1 MSTDSQHP
9 ITSERSVLDEI
20 ELFQGLDSEK
30 KAELASHFEV
40 LDLPSGQSVIQES
53 QTAHAF
59 FVIVSG
65 SLAVYRDAVGQPVN
79 LLARLGPGD
88 FFGELGIFGPGIYS
102 ASVRATEECRLLKIE
117 KETFLD
123 LLRDQTEILR
133 QLQQAAAR
141 RHADNVAR
149 TLEMGRR
156 REVRIRCGNRVRMT
170 WPGEERQV
178 VVDNLSVG
186 GACLRDAPKSWR
198 VGDERTFE
206 LAIREVLLP
215 LTAKVVWRQGDTAG
229 LHFIRRSENHDMI
242 LQMAIRL
249 LLESAS

>member
-1 MSTDSQHP
+1 MSTDTRHP
-9 ITSERSVLDEI
+9 LTSERSELDAF
-20 ELFQGLDSEK
+20 ELFQGLDPEK
-30 KAELASHFEV
+30 KAELIRHFEV
-40 LDLPSGQSVIQES
+40 LDLPSGQTVIQES
-53 QTAHAF
+53 QTAQAF
-59 FVIVSG
+59 FAIVSG

-88 FFGELGIFGPGIYS
+88 FFGELGIFGSGIYS
-102 ASVRATEECRLLKIE
+102 ASVRTTEACRLLKIE

-123 LLRDQTEILR
+123 LLRDQAEILQ

-141 RHADNVAR
+141 RHADNVAK

-156 REVRIRCGNRVRMT
+156 REVRIRCGNRARLIS
-170 WPGEERQV
+170 PEEDRQV

-186 GACLRDAPKSWR
+186 GACLREAPESWQ
-198 VGDERTFE
+198 VGEERAFE
-206 LAIREVLLP
+206 IAIREVLLP
-215 LTAKVVWRQGDTAG
+215 LTAEVVWRQGDTVG